1 MEVNITQSLKMLA
14 RYLRPSWPR
23 VTLLFVLLL
32 GGIGLQLLAPQLIR
46 RFLDLAQAGEMGR
59 GLVNTAV
66 FYFLIVLGQKTLSLA
81 SVAVGEDVGW
91 AATNGLRADLAGHV
105 LRLDMGF
112 HKLRTPGEL
121 IERIDGDVGLL
132 AGYFSQLVVQ
142 VLGNGLLVIGI
153 LALQFREDW
162 RFGLIG
168 LVYGVITLF
177 FLRAIQ
183 PVNVGLWRQIRQGFA
198 EIFGFLEERFQGTE
212 DIRANGGEGYVLATL
227 YPMMA
232 GVNAVRMKEAVFGGF
247 TFSAGYMLYVL
258 AWAATLGLAGMAFLR
273 GELTIGTVYLVAFYV
288 GLLESP
294 LKYIRRQIGNMQ
306 RAMASIGRVNE
317 FFQLQPTVQERE
329 TAVLPSTA
337 PVVQFAGVHFA
348 YKDRNPLTVNR
359 EPITDDGSRATDDG
373 SRATDYVLHD
383 VSFTLP
389 AGRILG
395 ILGRTGSGKTTLT
408 RLLFRLYDVDRGA
421 ITLHGVDLR
430 DIPLA
435 NLRQRVGMVTQDVQL
450 FAASVRDN
458 LTLFRRYDANK
469 PPISDAQIMAA
480 LAELG
485 LDEWVNNLP
494 NGLDTELGSGGQGL
508 SAGEAQLVALARVF
522 LRDPKLVILD
532 EASSRLDPVTEQR
545 LERAVDRLLH
555 GRTGIII
562 AHRLGTV
569 QRADDILI
577 MENGRVREHG
587 LRAELVANPHSR
599 FAHLLRAGLEEALQ

>member
-1 MEVNITQSLKMLA
+1 MEVNITQSLNMLA

-32 GGIGLQLLAPQLIR
+32 GGIALQLLAPQLIR

-66 FYFLIVLGQKTLSLA
+66 LYFLIVLGQKSLSLS

-91 AATNGLRADLAGHV
+91 AATNGLRADLAAHV
-105 LRLDMGF
+105 LRLDTGF

-132 AGYFSQLVVQ
+132 AEYFSQLVVQ

-153 LALQFREDW
+153 LALQFREGW

-168 LVYGVITLF
+168 LVYGVVTLF

-183 PVNVGLWRQIRQGFA
+183 PVSVRLWRQIRQGFA

-212 DIRANGGEGYVLATL
+212 DIRANGGEGHVLATL

-232 GVNAVRMKEAVFGGF
+232 GVNAVRAKEAVFGGF
-247 TFSAGYMLYVL
+247 TFSAGYLLYVL
-258 AWAATLGLAGMAFLR
+258 AWAATLGLAGIAFLR
-273 GELTIGTVYLVAFYV
+273 GELTIGAVYLVAFYV

-383 VSFTLP
+383 VTFTLP
-389 AGRILG
+389 AGRVLG

-408 RLLFRLYDVDRGA
+408 RLLFRLYDVDGGA

-430 DIPLA
+430 DVSLA
-435 NLRQRVGMVTQDVQL
+435 TLRQRVGMVTQDVQL
-450 FAASVRDN
+450 FAATVRDN
-458 LTLFRRYDANK
+458 LTLFRRYDVNK
-469 PPISDAQIMAA
+469 PPISDAHIMAA

-494 NGLDTELGSGGQGL
+494 NGLDTELGSGGQGM

-522 LRDPKLVILD
+522 LRDPRLVILD

-587 LRAELVANPHSR
+587 PRAALAANPHSR
-599 FAHLLRAGLEEALQ
+599 FAHLLRAGLEEALA